1 MDRTSWTYSIS
12 QKGLQ
17 LKQYVYIILKQI
29 IQYYYSTGNLICYVI
44 FFFYKFTFKGINF
57 RSIKYFS
64 RIYEEEEIIKK
75 LRKKLHYKIARSQG
89 WGSGSG
95 IKLIKKNDNYSGFR
109 SRTSGSSALIYWLS
123 RSLAHFLTARL
134 TI

>member
-44 FFFYKFTFKGINF
+44 FFFINSHL
-57 RSIKYFS
+57 RASIFDPS
-64 RIYEEEEIIKK
+64 SIFHEFMKK
-75 LRKKLHYKIARSQG
+75 KKS
-89 WGSGSG
+89 
-95 IKLIKKNDNYSGFR
+95 
-109 SRTSGSSALIYWLS
+109 
-123 RSLAHFLTARL
+123 
-134 TI
+134 